1 MRKKFL
7 AYLLTLAVLLS
18 LVPAV
23 WAAPVG
29 EREEGADSYSGT
41 LDNST
46 DLLFEFDNRTED
58 QQRYK
63 GAAYGGLNYDQ
74 ESNGYWA
81 TAYNGSYTAYN
92 LVNSGGSLR
101 VHVTSD
107 TDGGGTYGPWV
118 KITNT
123 YGKMPSY
130 NANSYDLYPLNFD
143 PSAVKTV
150 TIRFKLVNCSVPTG
164 KVPEIVFEY
173 YFTKNGSY
181 SYANDMKA
189 IYTFRDGE
197 YMTVSI
203 PASSKLTGADVLKGF
218 GFRFRHI
225 KGGNNARIYI
235 DYMYIGAKSS
245 FAMQDHVDKTF
256 LSQNTIP
263 IVSGVKRNQI
273 ALKNGGD
280 NTPIN
285 AYLTTVS
292 PSAKVT
298 FKASYASY
306 YTKGST
312 VESRKT
318 ACLSMP
324 FSRMVATDH
333 AAAYEAA
340 TGDTVLMVTNGNF
353 FDGDTNHPR
362 GYLVLEENIVQTYD
376 SFPAPYFAVLKD
388 GSFAIRPY
396 GYPLGDV
403 KEAVSGYQWLVR
415 DGVLVT
421 TNDDVTAAPRTAIG
435 LKADGTVV
443 WLALDGRQEG
453 YSMGVT
459 IHELA
464 ELMYAA
470 GCVNA
475 INMDG
480 GGSTTMAGRYNGTGD
495 LVLQNSP
502 SDEGGARL
510 LPTCLLMVA
519 EPCNHKLSGQAYTV
533 YPDGTHSRTC
543 SSCGEVIRVVH
554 TYNEDKCVCGD
565 KRHLGDGLLFDYSNT
580 DEDKY
585 RYTDPVYQ
593 YRNFDL
599 TSNGTWGRGYWSTAY
614 TANDSTADFS
624 INNKNGTLVLNVGQ
638 GHSGSADTNNV
649 TYGPWLKLSSAY
661 GKSPTKTDGR
671 FGALS
676 YDPKDMDYVEI
687 RFKMDKCQVDSGKSP
702 DVVFEYYYTKD
713 GVYQGSTDM
722 IQKYTFV
729 SGEYITVRIP
739 ATETLKQAQELQA
752 FGFRFRH
759 IKSSSGGK
767 LTVDYI
773 YVGSD
778 GIKEPAVDENLQL
791 SHSLNLA
798 SDISINYV
806 VPASSLEGY
815 DMSTVYVESMVDN
828 YEGETLVGTSV
839 VRMEPVKNGSLY
851 YFTLTGIT
859 AVQMNDTVS
868 TVLYGEKDGQPYY
881 SNTDLYSVA
890 QYAYSQLG
898 KDSAT
903 ESLKSLCADLLRYGT
918 KAQLYKEY
926 RVSSLADEKM
936 TEEYKAYL
944 SDLEA
949 VTFGNNNTDLGD
961 VADASVTWAGKS
973 LDLDSKVRVKFVFN
987 AANYSGDLVDLSLRV
1002 SYKNIY
1008 GENMEL
1014 TLTEAEVYNA
1024 DCGMY
1029 AFTVDALLASEL
1041 REVLTV
1047 QIFAGEEAVSSTLEY
1062 SADTYGNNKT
1072 GVLGELCKAL
1082 FAYSDSAKAY
1092 FAN

>member
-1 MRKKFL
+1 MMKK
-7 AYLLTLAVLLS
+7 LLSLLLILGVLLS
-18 LVPAV
+18 VMPAA
-23 WAAPVG
+23 WGAPVQG
-29 EREEGADSYSGT
+29 REESVESY
-41 LDNST
+41 NST
-46 DLLFEFDNRTED
+46 LSETKDLLFEFDNRDKDKE
-58 QQRYK
+58 RYK

-74 ESNGYWA
+74 ESNSYWA
-81 TAYNGSYTAYN
+81 TGYNGSNTAYTI
-92 LVNSGGSLR
+92 VNSGGTLR
-101 VHVTSD
+101 VNV
-107 TDGGGTYGPWV
+107 TDGTDASGTYGPWI

-123 YGKMPSY
+123 YGKMPTY
-130 NANSYDLYPLNFD
+130 NSPDLYPLNFD
-143 PSAVKTV
+143 PSWVKVV
-150 TIRFKLVNCSVPTG
+150 TIRFKLVNCSVVTD
-164 KVPEIVFEY
+164 KIPEIIFEY
-173 YFTKNGSY
+173 YYTSGGTST
-181 SYANDMKA
+181 YANDMKA
-189 IYTFRDGE
+189 VYTFRDGE
-197 YMTVSI
+197 YMAISI
-203 PASSKLTGADVLKGF
+203 PVSSKLRNADLLKGF
-218 GFRFRHI
+218 GFRFRNI
-225 KGGNNARIYI
+225 KGGGNARIYI
-235 DYMYIGAKSS
+235 DYMYIGNSS
-245 FAMQDHVDKTF
+245 PLVMKNHSDKTF
-256 LSQNTIP
+256 LSQNAIP
-263 IVSGVKRNQI
+263 ITSGVTRNQI
-273 ALKNGGD
+273 VLKDKTN
-280 NTPIN
+280 NTQITG
-285 AYLTTVS
+285 YLATVS

-312 VESRKT
+312 PESRST
-318 ACLSMP
+318 ACMSMP

-519 EPCNHKLSGQAYTV
+519 ETCNHKLSGQAYTV

-565 KRHLGDGLLFDYSNT
+565 KRHLGDGLFFDYSNT

-676 YDPKDMDYVEI
+676 YDPKDIDYVEI

-729 SGEYITVRIP
+729 SEEYITVRIP

-773 YVGSD
+773 YVGSE

-806 VPASSLEGY
+806 VPASLLEGY
-815 DMSTVYVESMVDN
+815 DMSTVYVESTVDN
-828 YEGETLVGTSV
+828 YEGKTLVGASV

-859 AVQMNDTVS
+859 AVQMNDTIS

-881 SNTDLYSVA
+881 SKTDLYSVA
-890 QYAYSQLG
+890 KYAYSQLG
-898 KDSAT
+898 KESAT
-903 ESLKSLCADLLRYGT
+903 ESLKTLCADLLRYGA

-926 RVSSLADEKM
+926 RVSSLADGDM
-936 TEEYKAYL
+936 TEAQLAYL
-944 SDLEA
+944 SDMDR
-949 VTFGNNNTDLGD
+949 VTFGNNNRDLGNL
-961 VADASVTWAGKS
+961 ASAPITWAGKT

-987 AANYSGDLVDLSLRV
+987 VSAYTGSLEDLSLRV
-1002 SYKNIY
+1002 SYRDIY
-1008 GENMEL
+1008 GDAMEL
-1014 TLTEAEVYNA
+1014 SVSEAEIYNA
-1024 DCGMY
+1024 DRGMY
-1029 AFTVDALLASEL
+1029 AFAVDALLASEL

>member
-1 MRKKFL
+1 MMKKFL
-7 AYLLTLAVLLS
+7 ACLLTLAVLLS
-18 LVPAV
+18 LVPTV
-23 WAAPVG
+23 WAAPGG
-29 EREEGADSYSGT
+29 EREEGAEAYSGT

-46 DLLFEFDNRTED
+46 DLLFEFDNRAED

-74 ESNGYWA
+74 ETNGYWA

-130 NANSYDLYPLNFD
+130 NTNSYDLYPLNFD

-189 IYTFRDGE
+189 IYTYRDGE

-245 FAMQDHVDKTF
+245 FVMQDHVDKTF

-533 YPDGTHSRTC
+533 YADGTHSRIC

-554 TYNEDKCVCGD
+554 TYNNGTCVCGD
-565 KRHLGDGLLFDYSNT
+565 KRHLGDGLFFDYSNT

-638 GHSGSADTNNV
+638 GHSGSAENNNV
-649 TYGPWLKLSSAY
+649 TYGPWLKLTSAY

-676 YDPKDMDYVEI
+676 YDPKDIDYVEI
-687 RFKMDKCQVDSGKSP
+687 RFKMDKCLVDSGKSP

-739 ATETLKQAQELQA
+739 ATENLKQAQELQA

-759 IKSSSGGK
+759 IKGNTSGK

-778 GIKEPAVDENLQL
+778 GIKEPMVDESLQL

-798 SDISINYV
+798 SDISVNFV
-806 VPASSLEGY
+806 VPKIMLEGY
-815 DMSTVYVESMVDN
+815 DMSTVYVESQMDLYDGDRVS
-828 YEGETLVGTSV
+828 GTKTI
-839 VRMEPVKNGSLY
+839 RMEPVDKGNSY
-851 YFTLTGIT
+851 YFTLDGLT
-859 AVQMNDTVS
+859 AVQMNDRIRSVI
-868 TVLYGEKDGQPYY
+868 YGTKEGQPYY
-881 SNTDLYSVA
+881 SPMEDYSISD
-890 QYAYSQLG
+890 YAYSQLN
-898 KDSAT
+898 KTNTTDALRT
-903 ESLKSLCADLLRYGT
+903 LCADLLRYGA
-918 KAQLYKEY
+918 KAQIYKNY
-926 RVSSLADEKM
+926 RTDALADQLM
-936 TEEYKAYL
+936 TEAHRSYL
-944 SDLEA
+944 SDAEA
-949 VTFGNNNTDLGD
+949 VTFGNVN
-961 VADASVTWAGKS
+961 VTGSELSKPAVSWVGKS
-973 LDLDSKVRVKFVFN
+973 LDLNSKVTVLYVINTASYTGKVE
-987 AANYSGDLVDLSLRV
+987 DLTLKV
-1002 SYKNIY
+1002 SYLNCSGEAVTVTQEAPKAY
-1008 GENMEL
+1008 GNTGVTYAFYLDEL
-1014 TLTEAEVYNA
+1014 LAAELRTVLTAQVYEGNTPVSNTLTY
-1024 DCGMY
+1024 
-1029 AFTVDALLASEL
+1029 T
-1041 REVLTV
+1041 
-1047 QIFAGEEAVSSTLEY
+1047 
-1062 SADTYGNNKT
+1062 ADTYGNNKT
-1072 GVLGELCKAL
+1072 GALGELCRAL